1 MKILHWEHMGVGV
14 VLRDAQRSLGAEA
27 KVVSK
32 AKHPF
37 GFEADEYCKPHVG
50 WVLSWL
56 KHRKF
61 DILHNHDNLKI
72 PELICNSYKGRFIQ
86 HYHDPRTAQ
95 PLYNVPSL
103 ASTPSICEKI
113 TDSTYMP
120 LPVDTD
126 YFTFKNGSPFQKIRV
141 GFSDLN
147 LDPTKAKLI
156 PKAELQAIS
165 HKIQL
170 VPQNQVIN
178 HYSMPSYYHTIDVWV
193 DRIQDEDP
201 VNFYGWG
208 AVECASMG
216 IPVITQIGENEE
228 AYIEGCPF
236 LNVRKRSQIGDIV
249 EWLGDEATYR
259 RVSKKSREYAV
270 KTHDSK
276 KVAKNCLKIYEEMIK

>member
-14 VLRDAQRSLGAEA
+14 VLRDAQRSLGIEA

-72 PELICNSYKGRFIQ
+72 PKLIYNAYKGRFIQ
-86 HYHDPRTAQ
+86 HYHDPKTAK
-95 PLYNVPSL
+95 PVYNVPSL

-113 TDSTYMP
+113 PDSTYMP

-147 LDPTKAKLI
+147 LDPTKANLI
-156 PKAELQAIS
+156 PKAELQAMS
-165 HKIQL
+165 HKVQL

-178 HYSMPSYYHTIDVWV
+178 HYAMPSYYQTIDVWV

-228 AYIEGCPF
+228 SYLDGCPF
-236 LNVRKRSQIGDIV
+236 LNVRKRSQIGSHV
-249 EWLGDEATYR
+249 EWLRDEDNYR

-276 KVAKNCLKIYEEMIK
+276 KVAKSCLKLYKEVIE

>member
-37 GFEADEYCKPHVG
+37 GFEADEYCKPHAG

-56 KHRKF
+56 KNRKF

-72 PELICNSYKGRFIQ
+72 PERIYNSYKGRFIQ
-86 HYHDPRTAQ
+86 HYHDPKTAE

-103 ASTPSICEKI
+103 ASTPSICEKVPN
-113 TDSTYMP
+113 STYMP

-126 YFTFKNGSPFQKIRV
+126 YFTFKNGRPFLKIRV

-165 HKIQL
+165 HKVRL
-170 VPQNQVIN
+170 VPQNQVVN
-178 HYSMPSYYHTIDVWV
+178 HYAMPSYYHTIDVWV

-228 AYIEGCPF
+228 SHLDGCPF
-236 LNVRKRSQIGDIV
+236 LNVKKRSQIGSHVD
-249 EWLGDEATYR
+249 WLSDEDNYR
-259 RVSKKSREYAV
+259 RVSKKTREYTV
-270 KTHDSK
+270 KTHDAK
-276 KVAKNCLKIYEEMIK
+276 KVAKRCLKIYEEMTE